1 MLLLLPVMFVHIGI
15 WRATAVMAATWALQT
30 VGAKL
35 NLECTRLQRENMF
48 FTRNEDFETL
58 VSAPRVSGSWL
69 MNIFAKLYPVKLLV
83 NSAVAIMVCSL
94 VVD

>member
-1 MLLLLPVMFVHIGI
+1 
-15 WRATAVMAATWALQT
+15 MAATWALQT

-48 FTRNEDFETL
+48 FARNEDFETL
-58 VSAPRVSGSWL
+58 VSAPRVSNSWL
-69 MNIFAKLYPVKLLV
+69 MNIFAKLYPMKLIV

-94 VVD
+94 VIDQALTEFFIGDKGMA